1 MILFKNSELRHFYYA
16 ILLLF
21 GILALGTFG
30 YVWIED
36 YPVLDGFYM
45 TLITVSTIG
54 FGEVHTLSPLGRLFT
69 SGLILISLGFAAY
82 SISTITRYILTG
94 LLRDYF
100 KISKVKKEIDQLK
113 NHVIV
118 VGYGRN
124 GAQSVEELRLHHI
137 PVVIIEQRESKLRE
151 IQAIGNLL
159 WLNED
164 PSNDQT
170 LIDAGIYKAKA
181 LITVMP
187 TEEEKLF
194 IVLTARAMSAN
205 LNIITRAI
213 NPNTIKKLK
222 TAGAS
227 HVIFPDK
234 ISGQHMAKMI
244 AQPQMVEFMY
254 HLLDDSNADSTFQE
268 LMLQDMFVDLSI
280 SLTAFRQLL
289 PEGLNLVGA
298 KLHSGK
304 FDIDTRSNVLM
315 NEVHSIFVLGS
326 PLDVS
331 KYKRIVEKQ

>member
-1 MILFKNSELRHFYYA
+1 MN
-16 ILLLF
+16 
-21 GILALGTFG
+21 
-30 YVWIED
+30 
-36 YPVLDGFYM
+36 YPVLDAFYM

-54 FGEVHTLSPLGRLFT
+54 FGEIHPLSPVGRIFT
-69 SGLILISLGFAAY
+69 CLLIMVSLGFAAY
-82 SISTITRYILTG
+82 AVSTITRYIFSG

-124 GAQSVEELRLHHI
+124 GAQSVEELRLHNI

-151 IQAIGNLL
+151 IQAFGNLL

-170 LIDAGIYKAKA
+170 FIDAGIMKAKA

-187 TEEEKLF
+187 TEEENLF
-194 IVLTARAMSAN
+194 IVLTARAIN
-205 LNIITRAI
+205 PGLNIITRAI

-254 HLLDDSNADSTFQE
+254 HLLDDSCSDSTFQE
-268 LMLQDMFVDLSI
+268 LMLQDIFVDLSLTL
-280 SLTAFRQLL
+280 SLYRESL

-298 KLHSGK
+298 KLHNGK
-304 FDIDTRSNVLM
+304 FDIDTRSRIVLKD
-315 NEVHSIFVLGS
+315 VHSLFILGT
-326 PLDVS
+326 PLEFD
-331 KYKRIVEKQ
+331 KYKRKVEKHI

>member
-1 MILFKNSELRHFYYA
+1 MLFFKNSELRHFNYA
-16 ILLLF
+16 ILFLF
-21 GILALGTFG
+21 GILAGGTAG
-30 YVWIED
+30 YVLIEH
-36 YPVLDGFYM
+36 YPILDGFYM

-54 FGEVHTLSPLGRLFT
+54 FGEIHPLSAIGRVFT
-69 SGLILISLGFAAY
+69 CVLILVSLGFAAY
-82 SISTITRYILTG
+82 SVSTITRYILSG

-124 GAQSVEELRLHHI
+124 GAQSVEELRLHNI

-151 IQAIGNLL
+151 IQALGNLL

-170 LIDAGIYKAKA
+170 FIDAGINKAKA

-187 TEEEKLF
+187 TEEENLF
-194 IVLTARAMSAN
+194 IVLTARAINAS
-205 LNIITRAI
+205 LNIITRAV

-254 HLLDDSNADSTFQE
+254 HLLEDGNTDSSFQE
-268 LMLQDMFVDLSI
+268 LMIQDIFIDQSI
-280 SLTAFRQLL
+280 TLMVYRQNL
-289 PEGLNLVGA
+289 PEGINLVGA

-304 FDIDTRSNVLM
+304 FEIDMRSLVPM
-315 NEVHSIFVLGS
+315 NEVHSIFILGS
-326 PLDVS
+326 PLEVEN
-331 KYKRIVEKQ
+331 YKRKITKL